1 MVRAFLGLSIDTGNM
16 YLTKADVLMRAPSS
30 LELAGDP
37 DAYLAAVEVYTN
49 AVAAADGLSYNA
61 R

>member
-1 MVRAFLGLSIDTGNM
+1 M